1 MYVFKYFKLYW
12 KNSLSFDR
20 VLTLLEKEKK
30 NLSRPTINKHILGDG
45 YVYNNENKGLYNK
58 AGVLITLN
66 NQERLLI
73 ELLLKNKNTFVPY
86 DQIQNAISKIGM

>member
-1 MYVFKYFKLYW
+1 MK

-73 ELLLKNKNTFVPY
+73 ELLLKKIKILLFHMIKY
-86 DQIQNAISKIGM
+86 KMLFLKIGM